1 MNVTRKLLTKCHNY
15 DIILGTG
22 VGTVSGP
29 LKYFLKDKRL
39 FDMAFGILKLGDVC
53 DLGSQLFIL

>member
-29 LKYFLKDKRL
+29 LKYVLKDLELGLRFRL
-39 FDMAFGILKLGDVC
+39 RKSTFFLI
-53 DLGSQLFIL
+53 I

>member
-29 LKYFLKDKRL
+29 LKYVLKDKRGRL
-39 FDMAFGILKLGDVC
+39 RLRKSTFYFVI
-53 DLGSQLFIL
+53 I

>member
-22 VGTVSGP
+22 VVTVSGP
-29 LKYFLKDKRL
+29 LKYVLKDKRL
-39 FDMAFGILKLGDVC
+39 FDMAFGRRLRLRTSTFYFVI
-53 DLGSQLFIL
+53 I

>member
-29 LKYFLKDKRL
+29 LKYVLKE
-39 FDMAFGILKLGDVC
+39 DVC
-53 DLGSQLFIL
+53 DLGCQLLFCNYIDL